1 LGSKTCNWN
10 QFEALENLNHHRAR
24 HRVEPD
30 WTINLLCSYEDN
42 YRNRYHVFLL
52 CIKDYVIENFVHVI
66 SKALNLTL
74 PSQGVMRV
82 RKRVTKMVLTV
93 SVIYGM
99 CWIPNLT
106 IYALNYFSP
115 SQNYGDVTY
124 ITSIVL
130 VTCNSTVNPFI
141 YVFVNQKF
149 RRKIK
154 NLVCCC
160 QCHNNRVD
168 ISNDATVHTTGHI
181 NTIAPPTIEED
192 VGVGGESNREP
203 TGLLE

>member
-1 LGSKTCNWN
+1 MGSKTCNWN
-10 QFEALENLNHHRAR
+10 QFEALQNLNHHRAS

-30 WTINLLCSYEDN
+30 WTINFFCGYEDN
-42 YRNRYHVFLL
+42 YRNRYRVFLL

-154 NLVCCC
+154 SLVCCYK
-160 QCHNNRVD
+160 CHNNRVG
-168 ISNDATVHTTGHI
+168 ISNDATVHTTDHI

>member
-1 LGSKTCNWN
+1 
-10 QFEALENLNHHRAR
+10 
-24 HRVEPD
+24 
-30 WTINLLCSYEDN
+30 
-42 YRNRYHVFLL
+42 
-52 CIKDYVIENFVHVI
+52 
-66 SKALNLTL
+66 
-74 PSQGVMRV
+74 MRV

-154 NLVCCC
+154 SLICCGRC
-160 QCHNNRVD
+160 CSNRVG
-168 ISNDATVHTTGHI
+168 ISNDSTNYTNDQTNTITPATV
-181 NTIAPPTIEED
+181 EED
-192 VGVGGESNREP
+192 VGVGGGSNREP
-203 TGLLE
+203 TTLLD

>member
-1 LGSKTCNWN
+1 MPS
-10 QFEALENLNHHRAR
+10 
-24 HRVEPD
+24 
-30 WTINLLCSYEDN
+30 
-42 YRNRYHVFLL
+42 
-52 CIKDYVIENFVHVI
+52 
-66 SKALNLTL
+66 L
-74 PSQGVMRV
+74 PSQGVMRI

-99 CWIPNLT
+99 CWMPNLT

-141 YVFVNQKF
+141 YVFVSQKF

-154 NLVCCC
+154 NLVCCSKC
-160 QCHNNRVD
+160 CSNRVG
-168 ISNDATVHTTGHI
+168 ISNESTNHTTDHT
-181 NTIAPPTIEED
+181 NTITPPTAQED
-192 VGVGGESNREP
+192 VGVGGESNRPP
-203 TGLLE
+203 TALLDWHWKHITKVKSRISLCVLNLLVNTKKSFMSRAIFLRYHEALCGT

>member
-1 LGSKTCNWN
+1 MS
-10 QFEALENLNHHRAR
+10 
-24 HRVEPD
+24 
-30 WTINLLCSYEDN
+30 
-42 YRNRYHVFLL
+42 RY
-52 CIKDYVIENFVHVI
+52 
-66 SKALNLTL
+66 KAINLTL
-74 PSQGVMRV
+74 PSQGVMKV

-99 CWIPNLT
+99 CWMPNLT

-141 YVFVNQKF
+141 YVFVSQKF

-154 NLVCCC
+154 NLVCSSKCC
-160 QCHNNRVD
+160 GNRVG
-168 ISNDATVHTTGHI
+168 IFNESINHATDHN
-181 NTIAPPTIEED
+181 NTIAPPTLEED
-192 VGVGGESNREP
+192 ADVGGESNRRA
-203 TGLLE
+203 TALLD